1 MSQRLIFGDAPAAAD
16 ALTFAGRSARVGDGA
31 VRLSASDGTL
41 IMTCAPF
48 APRGLFDS
56 TPTVLAMRALPV
68 DPELVCDLVV
78 EASEL
83 VGADDS
89 ADQLRLPET
98 ALSPSWAGVSPPRGG
113 WVLTAG
119 IPASVLASRAQWGI
133 AAVARALPQDPG
145 EDAVRAVRASVW
157 GLPDDALG
165 GLPLGVAFAA
175 FTLGFIG
182 GEEDAAVR
190 TSGSWTRVS
199 LRRGHIIVRGPARVG
214 MSAVRATGL
223 APEA

>member
-1 MSQRLIFGDAPAAAD
+1 MSQRLIFADAPAAAD
-16 ALTFAGRSARVGDGA
+16 ALTFAGRAARVGDGA
-31 VRLSASDGTL
+31 VRLSASGGTL
-41 IMTCAPF
+41 MMTSAPF

-78 EASEL
+78 EATAL
-83 VGADDS
+83 ARADDS
-89 ADQLRLPET
+89 ADELELPET

-113 WVLTAG
+113 WEQAG
-119 IPASVLASRAQWGI
+119 SVAASVLAARAQWGI
-133 AAVARALPQDPG
+133 TAVAEALPQNPG
-145 EDAVRAVRASVW
+145 EDAVRAVRAAVW
-157 GLPDDALG
+157 GVPDDALG

-175 FTLGFIG
+175 FTLGFVG
-182 GEEDAAVR
+182 GEEDATVR

-223 APEA
+223 TPEA

>member
-1 MSQRLIFGDAPAAAD
+1 MSQRLIFADAPAAAD

-31 VRLSASDGTL
+31 VRLAAAGGTL
-41 IMTCAPF
+41 TMTAAPF
-48 APRGLFDS
+48 APRGLFDA

-83 VGADDS
+83 AGADDS
-89 ADQLRLPET
+89 AEQLQLPEI

-113 WVLTAG
+113 WSQTGNIA
-119 IPASVLASRAQWGI
+119 ASVLASRAQWGI
-133 AAVARALPQDPG
+133 AAVAESLPQNPG
-145 EDAVRAVRASVW
+145 EDAVRAVRAAVW
-157 GLPDDALG
+157 GAPDDALG

-175 FTLGFIG
+175 FTLGFIV
-182 GEEDAAVR
+182 GEEDALVR

-199 LRRGHIIVRGPARVG
+199 LRRGHVIVRGPARTG
-214 MSAVRATGL
+214 MTAVRETGRTT
-223 APEA
+223 ES